1 MLRTLINRAI
11 IVLKVAETVC
21 ICPATPIETPNVM
34 LISISRRLTN
44 VPGGSSGAAE
54 MINDSRVVF
63 RLLLCAALTTY
74 ISSLG
79 FSHNI
84 EQNLEWLYEIRI

>member
-11 IVLKVAETVC
+11 IVLKVAEKVC

-44 VPGGSSGAAE
+44 VPGGSSGADD
-54 MINDSRVVF
+54 MIKDIRVVF
-63 RLLLCAALTTY
+63 RLLLCTASTNH

-79 FSHNI
+79 FSA
-84 EQNLEWLYEIRI
+84 